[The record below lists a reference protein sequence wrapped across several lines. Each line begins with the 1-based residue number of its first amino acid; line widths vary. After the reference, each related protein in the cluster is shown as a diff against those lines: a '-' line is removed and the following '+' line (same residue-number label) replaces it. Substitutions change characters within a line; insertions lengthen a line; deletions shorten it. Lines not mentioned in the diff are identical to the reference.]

1 MEGGNGERCVVCGDC
16 GEASV
21 ARDHSERE
29 RDARRTARGD
39 LARRGIA
46 YIFLRLTG
54 SAYHKHIEQTEPGND
69 EGPSPQLQRATRTG
83 SQEGKASQSR
93 SSARNCALRRDV
105 RAHRACRLSRIAAG
119 PLPTHLQTLGQQ
131 LDGFHHAPD
140 QTLLALHRAMG
151 PLRVPQRR
159 QAKHCASKL
168 VASHRTLDSRTG
180 LRAGPAVTQYS
191 SKRLSYETDPQSF

>member
-16 GEASV
+16 GQAFV
-21 ARDHSERE
+21 ARDHSVGK
-29 RDARRTARGD
+29 RDARHASRGD

-119 PLPTHLQTLGQQ
+119 PLPTHLQTLVNSSMVSTMR
-131 LDGFHHAPD
+131 LTKLYWHFIAPWAHSEC
-140 QTLLALHRAMG
+140 LNGVKPSIALR
-151 PLRVPQRR
+151 
-159 QAKHCASKL
+159 SW
-168 VASHRTLDSRTG
+168 
-180 LRAGPAVTQYS
+180 
-191 SKRLSYETDPQSF
+191 